1 MDITAAVAQQL
12 GLSENEFQLIIDY
25 LGRTPNFTELC
36 AFSGMWSEHC
46 SYKNSIRWLKT
57 LPRTGPK
64 LLAAAGEENAGLVD
78 IGHGWACAF
87 KMESHNHPSAIEP
100 YQGAATGVG
109 GINRDIFTMGAR
121 PVAQLNALFFGE
133 ITAPR
138 TQWVMDGVVRGIGD
152 YGNAFGVPVVAGQTY
167 FDEAYHQ
174 NPLVNAMSVG
184 IVQVDQCLSAKASGI
199 GNPVYIVGAY
209 TGRDGVHGA
218 SFASGDLTEDSAKDL
233 PSVQVG
239 DPFMEKCLMEA
250 TLEAIPTKAI
260 VGIQDMGAAG
270 IICSTSE
277 MSARGE
283 VGMDIQLDLVPTR
296 QDDLQPYE
304 LLLSESQERMLVVV
318 DAQKTE
324 AFEAVFA
331 KWEVPCKAIGK
342 VTEGGL
348 LRFYFREE
356 KVAEIP
362 AETLVLGGKAPQY
375 ERAFS
380 EPDYVK
386 ATKTF
391 NPTTLAVPKDLYE
404 VARKLLAHPQLASKR
419 NIYRQYDQMVG
430 VGTLSAYTPADAGVV
445 SIPGTET
452 ALAMTVDVNPHYVY
466 AHPEWGTEIAVAE
479 AARNLVCS
487 GAKPLAV
494 TNCLN
499 FGNPH
504 DPEAYWQFVGSIK
517 GLSNG
522 CRFFETPVTGGN
534 VSFYNQFT
542 SEGKTYP
549 VLPTP
554 SIGMIGLMEH
564 LSHFTG
570 LGFQSPGDL
579 VLVLG
584 EITSCIQSS
593 LYLKVCHH
601 APLSPPPY
609 YNRVKE
615 KALHTA
621 LLGAIRKG
629 FVKSAHD
636 VSEGGLFFSLLESLR
651 VHGLGGDFYSA
662 DQVRADAFWFGEGQ
676 GRVIIGIDQKL
687 EYQVVEWF
695 TKQQVPV
702 YYLGKVKDGQIR
714 IDGKDWGGIADWSAF
729 DLNF

>member
-1 MDITAAVAQQL
+1 MEINSDVAQQL
-12 GLSENEFQLIIDY
+12 GLSEAEFQLCKQH
-25 LGRTPNFTELC
+25 LGRIPNFTELC

-57 LPRTGPK
+57 LPRTGPG

-78 IGHGWACAF
+78 IGDGLACAF

-121 PVAQLNALFFGE
+121 PVAQLNALFFGQVSE
-133 ITAPR
+133 PR
-138 TQWVMDGVVRGIGD
+138 TRWIMDGVVRGIGD
-152 YGNAFGVPVVAGQTY
+152 YGNAFGVPVVAGQS
-167 FDEAYHQ
+167 FFHEAYHQ

-184 IVQVDQCLSAKASGI
+184 IVKVDQCLSAKASGV

-250 TLEAIPTKAI
+250 TLETIPTGAI

-277 MSARGE
+277 MSARGQ
-283 VGMDIQLDLVPTR
+283 VGMDIYLDLVPTR
-296 QDDLQPYE
+296 QNDLQPFE

-324 AFEAVFA
+324 DFESVFA
-331 KWEVPCKAIGK
+331 KWEVPCKAIGQ

-348 LRFYFREE
+348 LRFYFKEE

-380 EPDYVK
+380 EPAYFK

-391 NPTTLAVPKDLYE
+391 TSKAIPEPKDLQE
-404 VARKLLAHPQLASKR
+404 MAKTLLQHPQLASKK
-419 NIYRQYDQMVG
+419 NIYRQFDQMVG
-430 VGTLSAYTPADAGVV
+430 VATLSAYTPSDAGVIR
-445 SIPGTET
+445 IPGTDK
-452 ALAMTVDVNPHYVY
+452 ALAMTVDVNPYYVY
-466 AHPEWGTEIAVAE
+466 AHPELGTEIAVAE

-499 FGNPH
+499 FGNPY

-517 GLSNG
+517 GLSKG
-522 CRFFETPVTGGN
+522 CRFYDTPVTGGN

-542 SEGKTYP
+542 SEGKTSP

-554 SIGMIGLMEH
+554 TIGMIGLIED
-564 LSHFTG
+564 LAHFTG
-570 LGFQSPGDL
+570 LGFQDEGDL
-579 VLVLG
+579 ILLLG
-584 EITSCIQSS
+584 EMTPCLQSS
-593 LYLKVCHH
+593 LYLEVLGHGKS
-601 APLSPPPY
+601 SPPPY
-609 YNRVKE
+609 YDRNKE
-615 KALHTA
+615 KVLHKS

-629 FVKSAHD
+629 WIKSAHD
-636 VSEGGLFFSLLESLR
+636 VSEGGLFTAVLEALSEK
-651 VHGLGGDFYSA
+651 GWGCEMYGA
-662 DQVRADAFWFGEGQ
+662 DALRADAFWFGEGQ
-676 GRVIIGIDQKL
+676 GRVVISLKPTL
-687 EYQVVEWF
+687 ESQVVSWF
-695 TKQQVPV
+695 TQQQVPV
-702 YYLGKVKDGQIR
+702 YFLGKVKGHAIK
-714 IDGKDWGGIADWSAF
+714 IDGKDWGKIEDWKF
-729 DLNF
+729 QDFNF

>member
-1 MDITAAVAQQL
+1 MEITPLLAKQL
-12 GLSENEFQLIIDY
+12 GLSEEEFYLITDY

-57 LPRTGPK
+57 LPRTGPG

-78 IGHGWACAF
+78 IGDGWACAF

-121 PVAQLNALFFGE
+121 PIAQLNALFFGE
-133 ITAPR
+133 ISAPR
-138 TQWVMDGVVRGIGD
+138 TQWIMDGVVRGIGD
-152 YGNAFGVPVVAGQTY
+152 YGNAFGVPVVAGQT
-167 FDEAYHQ
+167 FFHKAYHQ

-184 IVQVDQCLSAKASGI
+184 MVKTDQCLSAKAAGV
-199 GNPVYIVGAY
+199 GNPVYIVGAF

-250 TLEAIPTKAI
+250 TLEAVPSGAI

-283 VGMDIQLDLVPTR
+283 VGMDIYLDLVPTR
-296 QDDLQPYE
+296 QNDLQPFE

-318 DAQKTE
+318 DAQKTSE
-324 AFEAVFA
+324 FEAVFA

-342 VTEGGL
+342 VTAGGT
-348 LRFYFREE
+348 LRFYFKEE

-362 AETLVLGGKAPQY
+362 SETLVLGGKAPQY

-380 EPDYVK
+380 QPSYFK
-386 ATKTF
+386 ATQTF
-391 NPTTLAVPKDLYE
+391 DPTTIAVPKHLHE
-404 VARKLLAHPQLASKR
+404 IASRLLAHPQLASRR

-430 VGTLSAYTPADAGVV
+430 VGTISAYTPADAGVV
-445 SIPGTET
+445 RIPGTEK
-452 ALAMTVDVNPHYVY
+452 ALAMTIDVNPHYVY
-466 AHPEWGTEIAVAE
+466 AHPELGTEMAVAE

-499 FGNPH
+499 FGNPY

-517 GLSNG
+517 GLSKG
-522 CRFFETPVTGGN
+522 CSFFETPVTGGN

-542 SEGKTYP
+542 SEGQTHP

-554 SIGMIGLMEH
+554 SIGMIGLIED
-564 LSHFTG
+564 LAHFTG
-570 LGFQSPGDL
+570 LGFQSEGDL
-579 VLVLG
+579 ILVLG
-584 EITSCIQSS
+584 EITSCLQSS
-593 LYLKVCHH
+593 IYLELFGH
-601 APLSPPPY
+601 AIPSPPPY
-609 YNRVKE
+609 YDRNKE
-615 KALHTA
+615 KVLHKS
-621 LLGAIRKG
+621 LLGAIKKG
-629 FVKSAHD
+629 WVKSAHD
-636 VSEGGLFFSLLESLR
+636 VSEGGLFFAVLEAFR
-651 VHGLGGDFYSA
+651 VKALGGVLSTA
-662 DQVRADAFWFGEGQ
+662 DHIRADAFWFGEGQ
-676 GRVIIGIDQKL
+676 GRVVISIDPHL
-687 EYQVVEWF
+687 EYQVVSWF
-695 TKQQVPV
+695 TQYQVPI
-702 YYLGKVKDGQIR
+702 YFLGKVGEKQIK
-714 IDGKDWGGIADWSAF
+714 IDGENWGDTKDWEAF
-729 DLNF
+729 EVNF